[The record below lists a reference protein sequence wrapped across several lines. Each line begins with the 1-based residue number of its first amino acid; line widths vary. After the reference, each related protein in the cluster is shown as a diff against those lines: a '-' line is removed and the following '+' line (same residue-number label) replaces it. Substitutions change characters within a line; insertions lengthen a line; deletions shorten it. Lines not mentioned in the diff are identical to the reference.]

1 VISSKNYDMVVN
13 YRTRYVIIDDESR
26 KEVKNET
33 LTIQTNRSM
42 LKINRI

>member
-1 VISSKNYDMVVN
+1 MVVN

>member
-1 VISSKNYDMVVN
+1 MVVN

-26 KEVKNET
+26 KEVNNET